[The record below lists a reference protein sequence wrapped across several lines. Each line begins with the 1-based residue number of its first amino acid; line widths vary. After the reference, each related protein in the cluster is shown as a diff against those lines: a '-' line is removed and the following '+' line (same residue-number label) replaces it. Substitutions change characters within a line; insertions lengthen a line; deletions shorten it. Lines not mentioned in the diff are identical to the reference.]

1 MNRPTSSVAGKGA
14 SAIDAASRIVERLGD
29 RIQADPRDFL
39 PAIVRLQEAPP
50 NPLGRRVLWVT
61 LVFLAALL
69 LWATF
74 GKLDIVA
81 VADGKLVPD
90 TYLKIVQHTDSG
102 VVKEILVKEG
112 EQVRAGQVLMRM
124 DTALSDSDLKALSA
138 DYQNKRIALRRIDAQ
153 LAGVP
158 FMRRADE
165 PSDLFTQVH
174 AQYAANR
181 GAYEN
186 ALGQER
192 TLR

>member
-1 MNRPTSSVAGKGA
+1 MNAPQGTTLSREKPVSPLAAAARVA
-14 SAIDAASRIVERLGD
+14 ERLGE
-29 RIQADPRDFL
+29 RIQADPRDFQ

-90 TYLKIVQHTDSG
+90 TYLKIVQPTDSG
-102 VVKEILVKEG
+102 VVKEILVREG

-124 DTALSDSDLKALSA
+124 DTALSPKSPSPRPNRSA
-138 DYQNKRIALRRIDAQ
+138 AR
-153 LAGVP
+153 
-158 FMRRADE
+158 
-165 PSDLFTQVH
+165 S
-174 AQYAANR
+174 
-181 GAYEN
+181 
-186 ALGQER
+186 
-192 TLR
+192 